1 MNDKFNEYEDL
12 IKIIQAVPQAT
23 PPADITRRVMGRLPE
38 ERFRLLSLFKKVS
51 LGFNLIDKSETSISM
66 AACSFYYF
74 ITGLF
79 YLIIGIVSVTYMK
92 KISMD
97 FSTINWIGLQPYFA
111 IGTALWLFSLALV
124 LNISGRSGVNA
135 ARYGTIL
142 YIFFAVINSLLIRYY
157 LHIPYAIIFVIGL
170 AASSAFM
177 GIMLVQAIRKMDWKE
192 AL

>member
-1 MNDKFNEYEDL
+1 
-12 IKIIQAVPQAT
+12 
-23 PPADITRRVMGRLPE
+23 
-38 ERFRLLSLFKKVS
+38 
-51 LGFNLIDKSETSISM
+51 
-66 AACSFYYF
+66 
-74 ITGLF
+74 
-79 YLIIGIVSVTYMK
+79 MK